1 MPYIST
7 EEVRLKRQTLKA
19 ALPQFKFSIR
29 KQDHMKI
36 SVTIL
41 SGPIEMTKNPKGY
54 EQVNHHWI
62 DEHYNDRPQVKN
74 VLKTIHRIIAHDQ
87 KELVYDGDYGSVP
100 TFYIGIN
107 IGDWDRPY
115 EFKWN

>member
-7 EEVRLKRQTLKA
+7 EEVKGKRQLIKA
-19 ALPQFKFSIR
+19 AFPQFKFSIR
-29 KQDHMKI
+29 KLDHMKI

-41 SGPIEMTKNPKGY
+41 SGPIQMTNNENGY

-62 DEHYNDRPQVKN
+62 DEHYNDRPQVKD
-74 VLKTIHRIIAHDQ
+74 VLKGIYQIISVGQ
-87 KELVYDGDYGSVP
+87 KELVYDMDYGSVP
-100 TFYIGIN
+100 TFYIGIS

-115 EFKWN
+115 KVIN

>member
-7 EEVRLKRQTLKA
+7 EEVREKRQRLKA

-41 SGPIEMTKNPKGY
+41 SGPIEMTKNPIKRVHKVVIFIKY
-54 EQVNHHWI
+54 
-62 DEHYNDRPQVKN
+62 PKKN
-74 VLKTIHRIIAHDQ
+74 RL
-87 KELVYDGDYGSVP
+87 
-100 TFYIGIN
+100 F
-107 IGDWDRPY
+107 
-115 EFKWN
+115 